1 MQISAGHGVGVYR
14 LWAPE
19 TAPPAA
25 GKGALI
31 VADATTVRGQ
41 SRMGQFL
48 RSPLVIAGIVT
59 VAVAVPVTVAQYR
72 KDHKSG
78 S

>member
-1 MQISAGHGVGVYR
+1 M
-14 LWAPE
+14 
-19 TAPPAA
+19 
-25 GKGALI
+25 
-31 VADATTVRGQ
+31 ADATTVRGQ